1 MKVMH
6 NKILID
12 YFLTPSEMEL
22 LKKEESGKEI
32 IYNEPSNKNIHDI
45 FGLLEKYATLKS
57 RYGVEDSRGLYSN
70 RVDIINGFDYI
81 RMRDSIPKINFEM
94 IQKYN
99 LRSKTSQI
107 SKFEQLSDIE
117 KIILRKALNR
127 KGWLVDIASKSES
140 SESSFILAPRYK
152 EYKTNQNK
160 NIKNYD
166 PIRQADGKVPFSK
179 FYRGK

>member
-22 LKKEESGKEI
+22 LKKEESGSKEI
-32 IYNEPSNKNIHDI
+32 IFNEPSNKNIHDI

-57 RYGVEDSRGLYSN
+57 RYGAENSRGLYSN
-70 RVDIINGFDYI
+70 RVDIINGFDYV
-81 RMRDSIPKINFEM
+81 RMRDAIPKINVEM

-99 LRSKTSQI
+99 SNSKTSKI
-107 SKFEQLSDIE
+107 TKFEQLSDIE

-127 KGWLVDIASKSES
+127 KGWLVDIAPKSEKT
-140 SESSFILAPRYK
+140 FILAPRYQ
-152 EYKTNQNK
+152 EYKTHQNK

-166 PIRQADGKVPFSK
+166 PIRQADGKIPFSK